1 MSDENGDASLEADA
15 PEDRAGDGSGTA
27 TGGELPEALDA
38 GLGGR
43 LDTVHRTLST
53 LGMRIDAL
61 VTSTTTYRS
70 ALTDRLT
77 EYADLVT
84 KLTRTQAADLEEYRR
99 ANERTVTELRR
110 GLSSTEEVLE
120 RVGARIDSMLTEAES
135 SDDQSRRML
144 AEVRSILDAQ
154 ENLSRFLTESLDQ
167 FADRVVERIS
177 ATQTAATDQIEAL
190 RSTIEGADRHDDA
203 LREVLVPL
211 RDQIE
216 RIDAQ
221 LTDTT
226 RDDALIDRVAALDE
240 RISALAQSDP
250 AAAVVGHL
258 DTLHSAIGLLATADQ
273 VGAMAADLRAQV
285 IDLAGPSDD
294 TTVVDHLTRIER
306 ELTSSNQVAA
316 ESWGEFAGLRAKVDA
331 ILETSANE
339 TGAVSHLLDEIR
351 EALLDVASG
360 EVVGALWDEFRSARS
375 SIDEVLLTVGRAEEA
390 ARAAAEGADRGDV
403 DATSEATARME
414 ALRTDVNALTEAV
427 RDLLEQAEVVDESA
441 EAAPVDAMMVAV
453 AADVATL
460 RRELSQGLVV
470 EPSDALSGAVDQLRA
485 DVAALD
491 DRLLAID
498 GLQSSLDALR
508 SEVHDGPADDESS
521 TAEETLSELRSVRA
535 EIGSLAERVNGID
548 ELQRS
553 IDALG
558 ASPDEGASDAALA
571 ELRSVR
577 DDLVGLRERI
587 DGLAGLE
594 QAVQA
599 LRDDVRATAGEEDAD
614 ETLATAGHLDE
625 LAGEVATLRTGVDSA
640 TGDLRTVRAGV
651 EEIIARLDEGFT
663 LAEDESAPA
672 TSMPPEVADQLAAL
686 RDQMNAEFDALRDL
700 VVPQDDVDD
709 EPAAAPVAA
718 VDLTPVTELLEH
730 VRDDLAELPGRIE
743 IPAPATAEGAAPEY
757 ATIDPDVVDLL
768 REEIRTAGAVPDDLL
783 DQLRQELVALRRRIK
798 LRAEGEIFS
807 DEQLELIAD
816 AVARRLSQ

>member
-1 MSDENGDASLEADA
+1 MSDDNGDASFEADA
-15 PEDRAGDGSGTA
+15 PDGPEGGTSAEQGDA
-27 TGGELPEALDA
+27 LPDVVDP

-144 AEVRSILDAQ
+144 AEVRSILEAQ

-167 FADRVVERIS
+167 FGERVIERIG
-177 ATQTAATDQIEAL
+177 ATQAAAGEQIEAL
-190 RSTIEGADRHDDA
+190 RSALDDGDRHDDA

-216 RIDAQ
+216 RIDQQ
-221 LTDTT
+221 LTDTQLNDTT
-226 RDDALIDRVAALDE
+226 RHDAIADRIAALDE
-240 RISALAQSDP
+240 RVAALAQSDP
-250 AAAVVGHL
+250 SAAVVGRL
-258 DTLHSAIGLLATADQ
+258 DTLHSAVEMLATADQ
-273 VGAMAADLRAQV
+273 VGNMAADLRAQV
-285 IDLAGPSDD
+285 IDLLGPSDD
-294 TTVVDHLTRIER
+294 TSVVDHLSRIER

-351 EALLDVASG
+351 ETLLDVASG
-360 EVVGALWDEFRSARS
+360 EVLGALWDEFRSART
-375 SIDEVLLTVGRAEEA
+375 SIDEVLIAVERTEEA
-390 ARAAAEGADRGDV
+390 ARTAAEGAAAQDV
-403 DATSEATARME
+403 DAADATAERME

-441 EAAPVDAMMVAV
+441 ETGKDAAMLVAV
-453 AADVATL
+453 AADVSTL

-485 DVAALD
+485 DVAGLDERLQAIADLQTSVDALRAEVLEERTIDEPDGTDELAGDEPDEGDGVAEETLAEIRSVRDELGAMGARLSSVD
-491 DRLLAID
+491 DLRDDLGAIAERVQAITQ
-498 GLQSSLDALR
+498 LQQSLDALGEAEPAETDAEDPGLAELR
-508 SEVHDGPADDESS
+508 SGLEQANDD
-521 TAEETLSELRSVRA
+521 LRSVRA
-535 EIGSLAERVNGID
+535 
-548 ELQRS
+548 
-553 IDALG
+553 
-558 ASPDEGASDAALA
+558 
-571 ELRSVR
+571 
-577 DDLVGLRERI
+577 
-587 DGLAGLE
+587 
-594 QAVQA
+594 
-599 LRDDVRATAGEEDAD
+599 
-614 ETLATAGHLDE
+614 
-625 LAGEVATLRTGVDSA
+625 
-640 TGDLRTVRAGV
+640 GV
-651 EEIIARLDEGFT
+651 EDIIARLDEGFT
-663 LAEDESAPA
+663 LAEDETAPPSAM
-672 TSMPPEVADQLAAL
+672 SPEVADQLAAL

-700 VVPQDDVDD
+700 IVIDDDD
-709 EPAAAPVAA
+709 DAPRQAPPAVE
-718 VDLTPVTELLEH
+718 VDLRPVTELLEH

-743 IPAPATAEGAAPEY
+743 VPSPPAPEPATPQY
-757 ATIDPDVVDLL
+757 AGVDPDVIDLL
-768 REEIRTAGAVPDDLL
+768 REEIRAAGAVPDDLL
-783 DQLRQELVALRRRIK
+783 DQLRKELVALRRRIK

-807 DEQLELIAD
+807 DDQLDLIAE
-816 AVARRLSQ
+816 AVARRLAE